1 MTISQPSSTRRN
13 VLHHGA
19 TLGVATVAGLY
30 APAVIGQAWSN
41 VFENLDVTSAA
52 VLDGSKWNN
61 TLIRNCRIHDIPGD
75 GLTLRSVNT
84 VRVENCVFENIQG
97 NAIHMSITGSGTR
110 NVTLIGNRI
119 QNCDK
124 NGITGGQR
132 YKQKLDQKN
141 YRVLDNRI
149 ENVGLVPE
157 SEPGL
162 LHGIYVQAQ
171 DFLIEGNTVLN
182 AADGNGI
189 SVRSSGVVRGNTVD
203 GTAKSGIAYYADHM
217 HGPSNT
223 LIIEQNTLRNVG
235 RDSGRCAIDLLSI
248 PDRRLAVRKFVI
260 RDNDIAPDAK
270 CDIEV
275 HADYASRRYT
285 VVIE

>member
-1 MTISQPSSTRRN
+1 M
-13 VLHHGA
+13 
-19 TLGVATVAGLY
+19 
-30 APAVIGQAWSN
+30 
-41 VFENLDVTSAA
+41 
-52 VLDGSKWNN
+52 
-61 TLIRNCRIHDIPGD
+61 
-75 GLTLRSVNT
+75 
-84 VRVENCVFENIQG
+84 
-97 NAIHMSITGSGTR
+97 
-110 NVTLIGNRI
+110 
-119 QNCDK
+119 
-124 NGITGGQR
+124 
-132 YKQKLDQKN
+132 
-141 YRVLDNRI
+141 
-149 ENVGLVPE
+149 
-157 SEPGL
+157 
-162 LHGIYVQAQ
+162 
-171 DFLIEGNTVLN
+171 LN